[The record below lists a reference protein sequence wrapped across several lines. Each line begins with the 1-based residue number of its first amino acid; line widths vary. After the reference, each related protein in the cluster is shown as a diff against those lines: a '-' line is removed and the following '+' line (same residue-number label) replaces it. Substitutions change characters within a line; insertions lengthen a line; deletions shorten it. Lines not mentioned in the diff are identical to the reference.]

1 MTIDA
6 IVIGVSAGG
15 FKVLEKLI
23 KGIKDDLKIPIII
36 VQHISSLAENYIV
49 TYLNERTEMHIKEV
63 EEKEDIRARTV
74 YMAPPNYHILV
85 ERNKTLSL
93 TVDKR
98 VCFARPSIDVLF
110 ETAAEAYM
118 SKLLGVVLTGANSDG
133 TNGCKTV
140 KKWGGTVFVQAPD
153 DAEFDEMPRS
163 VMRAK
168 AYDRAVTIDE
178 LIAFINHIN

>member
-23 KGIKDDLKIPIII
+23 TGLKRDLTTPIII

-49 TYLNERTEMHIKEV
+49 TYLDERTELYVKEV
-63 EEKEDIRARTV
+63 EEKENIQAGTV
-74 YMAPPNYHILV
+74 YIAPPNYHILV

-98 VCFARPSIDVLF
+98 VSYARPSIDVLF
-110 ETAAEAYM
+110 ETAAEVYQH
-118 SKLLGVVLTGANSDG
+118 KLLGVVLTGANSDG
-133 TNGCKTV
+133 THGCKAV
-140 KKWGGTVFVQAPD
+140 KKWGGMVVAQDPD
-153 DAEFDEMPRS
+153 EAEFNEMPLS
-163 VMRAK
+163 VIQENVQ
-168 AYDRAVTIDE
+168 DRIMTINA
-178 LIAFINHIN
+178 LIEFINLIN